1 LSAERIRIQSI
12 IYVRKDYRMS
22 KLEQIKVAIESLPDK
37 NFVQLRKWF
46 SEKDWEKWDSQIEED
61 SKDGKLDFLMREAFE
76 EKEGGKLKD
85 L

>member
-1 LSAERIRIQSI
+1 MSAERIRIQSI

-37 NFVQLRKWF
+37 DFVQLRKWF

-76 EKEGGKLKD
+76 EKEGGKLRD

>member
-1 LSAERIRIQSI
+1 
-12 IYVRKDYRMS
+12 MS

>member
-1 LSAERIRIQSI
+1 MSAERIRIQSI